1 MSKKRFR
8 GRVWKWAI
16 MLAFL
21 FPSQAARA
29 QQSSPMLSAANFSE
43 VPATARDGLEA
54 DSPSLSTVHV
64 GEPIARKT
72 EPLPAVEDL
81 PSRRKWILLSLAQH
95 SAAAFDAYTT
105 RQAISRGAAEGDPL
119 MRPFAG
125 SPALY
130 AAMQVGPVALDF
142 AARRMQR
149 AHNSLIRRMWW
160 LPQTTST
167 AMFLFS
173 GAHNLGVPGRP

>member
-1 MSKKRFR
+1 M
-8 GRVWKWAI
+8 VLAI
-16 MLAFL
+16 L
-21 FPSQAARA
+21 FPGLAARA
-29 QQSSPMLSAANFSE
+29 QQPSPLLLAANVSE
-43 VPATARDGLEA
+43 APMAAPGSLEA
-54 DSPSLSTVHV
+54 SSQSLSTVH
-64 GEPIARKT
+64 INKAATRKP
-72 EPLPAVEDL
+72 EPLPAVEDV

-105 RQAISRGAAEGDPL
+105 RKAISRGAVEGDPV

-125 SPALY
+125 SPGLY
-130 AAMQVGPVALDF
+130 AAIQICPVALDF

-149 AHNSLIRRMWW
+149 AHNGFLRRMWW